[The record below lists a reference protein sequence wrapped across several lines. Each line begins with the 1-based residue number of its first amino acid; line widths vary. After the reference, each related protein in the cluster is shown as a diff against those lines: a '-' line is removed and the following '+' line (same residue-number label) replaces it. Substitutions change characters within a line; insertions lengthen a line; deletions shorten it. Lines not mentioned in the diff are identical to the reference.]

1 MTKRYMKNIIAAL
14 IFVSGMAATTACSD
28 SYMEK
33 LNTDDSKASSIE
45 PSAQLTTALLQT
57 YGDFGFMD
65 TYRSYITGFTQ
76 HFAGGWNVSNYAG
89 DVHPQD
95 DQMRLV
101 WDQFYSVSIKNIVDA
116 IANSEEKPNMNAALR
131 IHRVYL
137 MSVLTDIYGD
147 IPCAEAGLGF
157 VKGISNPKYDTQQDI
172 YNFFFDELAA
182 CIQQLGTGNDN
193 IGGDVTS
200 LKSDVAA
207 WKRYANSLRLRYAM
221 RISDVDPNKAQT
233 EFEKALADEAGYITT
248 ADQDAYIIYTDG
260 PFTLYDGSRDLDFRV
275 NALGEI
281 LYGQDPTSPTFVCST
296 FYNMLKD
303 NNDPRLT
310 RICRHYL
317 NVKRAETKP
326 DREWNVDVTDEVNAY
341 LKRMADAGSPIDI
354 ACVPG
359 AAWWS
364 DWINA
369 PANADIPT
377 LDKLVKMYPEAGF
390 DQNNYNARMLR
401 PFLSIDFEMPDR
413 PGTLI
418 NSAEVEFLL
427 AEAKSKGWNVSG
439 TVEDHYKNG
448 IKASMEWLNTHYLQA
463 ADKISNAEIDT
474 YINGMLATGALTAN
488 AKEAIN
494 TQAWILHMMN
504 PSEAWANLRRSDY
517 PVIADRT
524 KLPTRP
530 DFNNDEPNKTT
541 PTRLRYP
548 LLENKYNSDN
558 YNEAIERMGV
568 KNEKG
573 EYEDNWHKRLWWD
586 VADIHVK

>member
-1 MTKRYMKNIIAAL
+1 MKKIFLLLCVAAL
-14 IFVSGMAATTACSD
+14 AFSSCSD
-28 SYMEK
+28 EHMERI
-33 LNTDDSKASSIE
+33 NTDDTKASSID

-57 YGDFGFMD
+57 YGDFGMMD

-89 DVHPQD
+89 SVHAQD

-101 WDQFYSVSIKNIVDA
+101 WDQLYAVSIKNIVDA
-116 IANSEEKPNMNAALR
+116 IANSADKPNTNAALR

-147 IPCAEAGLGF
+147 LPCMEAGLGY
-157 VKGISNPKYDTQQDI
+157 VAGINNPSYDTQEEMYD
-172 YNFFFDELAA
+172 FFFEELKACAA
-182 CIQQLGTGNDN
+182 QLGTGSDR

-200 LKSDVAA
+200 LKGDVAA
-207 WKRYANSLRLRYAM
+207 WKRYANTLRLRYAM
-221 RISDVDPNKAQT
+221 RISDVNSSKAKE
-233 EFEKALADEAGYITT
+233 EFESALTADGGYIQD
-248 ADQDAYIIYTDG
+248 ASQDAYIIYMDG

-281 LYGQDPTSPTFVCST
+281 LYGQDPTSPTFICST
-296 FYNMLKD
+296 FYDILND
-303 NNDPRLT
+303 NNDPRLH

-317 NVKRAETKP
+317 NVKRSETKP
-326 DREWNVDVTDEVNAY
+326 DREWNVDVTDEVVPY
-341 LKRMADAGSPIDI
+341 LETTGTYT

-364 DWINA
+364 DWVNA
-369 PANADIPT
+369 PSLDDIPT
-377 LDKLVKMYPEAGF
+377 LKRLVELYPEAGF
-390 DQNNYNARMLR
+390 NKNNFDARMIR

-427 AEAKSKGWNVSG
+427 AEAKGKNWNVPG
-439 TVEDHYKNG
+439 DALEHFNAG
-448 IKASMEWLNTHYLQA
+448 IKASMQWLNTHYLQA
-463 ADKISNAEIDT
+463 ADKISDDEINT
-474 YINGMLATGALTAN
+474 FVASQAAKFSAN

-504 PSEAWANLRRSDY
+504 PNEAWANLRRSDY
-517 PVIADRT
+517 PVLEDRT
-524 KLPTRP
+524 KYPIRP
-530 DFNNDEPNKTT
+530 DFTYDDDNLNT

-548 LLENKYNSDN
+548 ISENQYNSVN
-558 YNEAIERMGV
+558 YQEAIDRMG
-568 KNEKG
+568 G
-573 EYEDNWHKRLWWD
+573 SDDWHKRLWWD
-586 VADIHVK
+586 MKDINLK

>member
-1 MTKRYMKNIIAAL
+1 MKK
-14 IFVSGMAATTACSD
+14 IFIMLCVAVLAFTACSD
-28 SYMEK
+28 EHMERI
-33 LNTDDSKASSIE
+33 NTDDTKASSID

-57 YGDFGFMD
+57 YGDFGMMD

-89 DVHPQD
+89 SVHAQD

-101 WDQFYSVSIKNIVDA
+101 WDQLYAVSIKNIVDA
-116 IANSEEKPNMNAALR
+116 IANSADKPNTNAALR

-147 IPCAEAGLGF
+147 LPCKDAGLGY
-157 VKGISNPKYDTQQDI
+157 VAGINNPTYDTQEEM
-172 YNFFFDELAA
+172 YNFFFEELKACAA
-182 CIQQLGTGNDN
+182 QLGTGSDR

-200 LKSDVAA
+200 LKGDVAA
-207 WKRYANSLRLRYAM
+207 WKRYANTLRLRYAM
-221 RISDVDPNKAQT
+221 RISDVNSTKAKE
-233 EFEKALADEAGYITT
+233 EFESALTADGGYIQD
-248 ADQDAYIIYTDG
+248 ASQDAYIIYMDG

-281 LYGQDPTSPTFVCST
+281 LYGQDPTSPTFICST
-296 FYNMLKD
+296 FYDILND
-303 NNDPRLT
+303 NNDPRLH

-317 NVKRAETKP
+317 NVKRSETKP
-326 DREWNVDVTDEVNAY
+326 DREWNVDVTDEVVPY
-341 LKRMADAGSPIDI
+341 LEATGTYT

-364 DWINA
+364 DWVNA
-369 PANADIPT
+369 PSLDDIPT
-377 LDKLVKMYPEAGF
+377 LKRLVELYPEAGF
-390 DQNNYNARMLR
+390 NKNNFDARMIR

-427 AEAKSKGWNVSG
+427 AEAKGKNWNVPG
-439 TVEDHYKNG
+439 DALEHFNAG
-448 IKASMEWLNTHYLQA
+448 IKASMQWLNTHYLQA
-463 ADKISNAEIDT
+463 ADKISDDEINT
-474 YINGMLATGALTAN
+474 FVASQAAKFSAN

-504 PSEAWANLRRSDY
+504 PNEAWANLRRSDY
-517 PVIADRT
+517 PVLEDRT
-524 KLPTRP
+524 KHPIRP
-530 DFNNDEPNKTT
+530 DFTYDDDNLNT

-548 LLENKYNSDN
+548 ISENQYNSVN
-558 YNEAIERMGV
+558 YQEAIDRMG
-568 KNEKG
+568 G
-573 EYEDNWHKRLWWD
+573 SDDWHKRLWWD
-586 VADIHVK
+586 MKDINLK

>member
-1 MTKRYMKNIIAAL
+1 MTTKYFKNTLAA
-14 IFVSGMAATTACSD
+14 FVVGCGLLSTTACSD
-28 SYMEK
+28 SYMEEV
-33 LNTDDSKASSIE
+33 NTDDSKASYIE

-57 YGDFGFMD
+57 YGDFGLMD

-89 DVHPQD
+89 AVHAQD

-101 WDQFYSVSIKNIVDA
+101 WDQFYSVAIKNMVDA
-116 IANSEEKPNMNAALR
+116 IANSEDKPNTNAALR

-147 IPCAEAGLGF
+147 IPCTEAGQGF
-157 VKGISNPKYDTQQDI
+157 VKGISNPKYETQEEI

-182 CIQQLGTGNDN
+182 CVAQLGTGNDR

-200 LKSDVAA
+200 MSGDVDA

-221 RISDVDPNKAQT
+221 RISDVNPEKAQA
-233 EFEKALADEAGYITT
+233 EFEKALAADGGYIQSA
-248 ADQDAYIIYTDG
+248 ADDAYIIYTDG

-281 LYGQDPTSPTFVCST
+281 LYGQDPSSPTFVCST
-296 FYNMLKD
+296 FFDIMKNS
-303 NNDPRLT
+303 NDPRLY
-310 RICRHYL
+310 RICRHYI
-317 NVKRAETKP
+317 NTKRAETKP
-326 DREWNVDVTDEVNAY
+326 DREWNVDVTDEVVAY
-341 LKRMADAGSPIDI
+341 LATTGDYTP
-354 ACVPG
+354 CVPG

-364 DWINA
+364 DWVNA
-369 PANADIPT
+369 PSNSAIPT

-413 PGTLI
+413 PGALI
-418 NSAEVEFLL
+418 NSGEVEFLL
-427 AEAKSKGWNVSG
+427 AEAKSKGWDVPG
-439 TVEDHYKNG
+439 TVEDHFNAG
-448 IKASMEWLNTHYLQA
+448 IKASMQWLNTHYLQA
-463 ADKISNAEIDT
+463 DKKITDAEINDFIASQAT
-474 YINGMLATGALTAN
+474 ALAAN

-517 PVIADRT
+517 PVLQDRS
-524 KLPTRP
+524 KLKTYPK
-530 DFNNDEPNKTT
+530 DFTYDDSNMQT

-548 LLENKYNSDN
+548 ILENQYNSEN
-558 YNEAIERMGV
+558 YKAALDRM
-568 KNEKG
+568 KG
-573 EYEDNWHKRLWWD
+573 KDDWHQRLWWD
-586 VADIHVK
+586 VADINVK